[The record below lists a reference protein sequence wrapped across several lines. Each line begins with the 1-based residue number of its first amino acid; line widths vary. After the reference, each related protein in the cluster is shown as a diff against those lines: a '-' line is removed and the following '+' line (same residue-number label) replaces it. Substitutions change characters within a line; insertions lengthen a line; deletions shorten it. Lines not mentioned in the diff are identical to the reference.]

1 MKLSVRIPSRSNS
14 DPLPYRPNAP
24 VSVELDAT
32 NLSIEG
38 EIPNGLNGVF
48 LKNSPTSLFHPAGS
62 GFPATGAGKVHAL
75 YFENGAAR
83 YRNRWV
89 RTEEYR
95 AERAAGH
102 PLAESSAGAHPANSR
117 IVAHA
122 GHLLAMGDAGRPYRL
137 DWGLH
142 TLGPNDFQTA
152 FPGGMLSHSKLDP
165 ETGEMILLANETRE
179 CRLDCLTVDPT
190 GKLARILSFDS
201 PWPSTIHDIA
211 VTRNYIVVIVSP
223 FVLEDPAPRWRPVMG
238 TAVALIPRRGTEQGI
253 RWFETRPFFH
263 LHVMNAFEK
272 DRYIELQLPWYSS
285 WREGAPPVGAE
296 LRRLRIN
303 LENRTIIDEQID
315 DCACEFPR
323 IDDRFAMRENRF
335 GYTAFRNTR
344 PGEQPAEGS
353 FEGFA
358 RYDFKAASRTV
369 HTLPPGEFV
378 GEPVFVPARNAG
390 NEGEG
395 YLMAIVFNALQDR
408 TSLRIYDAQNLYA
421 PPLAQI
427 QLPCRVPA
435 GCHASWVPHPD
446 AS

>member
-1 MKLSVRIPSRSNS
+1 
-14 DPLPYRPNAP
+14 
-24 VSVELDAT
+24 
-32 NLSIEG
+32 
-38 EIPNGLNGVF
+38 
-48 LKNSPTSLFHPAGS
+48 
-62 GFPATGAGKVHAL
+62 
-75 YFENGAAR
+75 
-83 YRNRWV
+83 
-89 RTEEYR
+89 
-95 AERAAGH
+95 
-102 PLAESSAGAHPANSR
+102 
-117 IVAHA
+117 
-122 GHLLAMGDAGRPYRL
+122 
-137 DWGLH
+137 
-142 TLGPNDFQTA
+142 
-152 FPGGMLSHSKLDP
+152 
-165 ETGEMILLANETRE
+165 
-179 CRLDCLTVDPT
+179 
-190 GKLARILSFDS
+190 
-201 PWPSTIHDIA
+201 
-211 VTRNYIVVIVSP
+211 
-223 FVLEDPAPRWRPVMG
+223 MG

-335 GYTAFRNTR
+335 DTLLSGTR
-344 PGEQPAEGS
+344 GLANN
-353 FEGFA
+353 
-358 RYDFKAASRTV
+358 RRKAASRA
-369 HTLPPGEFV
+369 LPAMTSKRPAARCTPCPRRV
-378 GEPVFVPARNAG
+378 CGEPVFVPARNAG